1 MRAESSTAV
10 SALSVLP
17 CALVP
22 SRVRCGLATRLMR
35 SWRACLS
42 RPSVAAPAPMPQR
55 RGSSSSLGP
64 TLARA
69 RAVGPS
75 CGTPQ
80 LHATWRSCA
89 RAWSRAI
96 LPTGARASGS
106 STMSSR
112 ELPRG
117 TGRAS
122 QASGRRPASLAPRC
136 AGAGLAAPFARTTAR
151 LRAQVS
157 LALRVAQRA
166 AGGLAAPQTPMAMPG
181 SAAVDGELSE
191 AMRDY
196 VRLQTAALERDKKD
210 KKLSFCL
217 QAPCARHRE
226 SRAAKCHGRS
236 AWRRKAWAIFLR
248 RASPRRK
255 RCTASRRG
263 ACPASRMSGGGPRG
277 SRAWQGR
284 PGTVAARGS
293 GPPTG
298 RTCRSTLS
306 RHGPSISSGG
316 PGEGCAVRA
325 RARQVAG
332 ARSRSARGIW
342 GFESENPRILDR

>member
-42 RPSVAAPAPMPQR
+42 RPSVAALAPMPQR

-122 QASGRRPASLAPRC
+122 QASGRRPASHAPRC
-136 AGAGLAAPFARTTAR
+136 AGAGLDAPFARTTAR

-226 SRAAKCHGRS
+226 SRAAKCRGRS

-263 ACPASRMSGGGPRG
+263 ACPASRMSGGGAALLQGLARTA
-277 SRAWQGR
+277 RDRGR
-284 PGTVAARGS
+284 PWIGSPDGEDLQINFKPPWSVHQLGGAAR
-293 GPPTG
+293 
-298 RTCRSTLS
+298 C
-306 RHGPSISSGG
+306 
-316 PGEGCAVRA
+316 
-325 RARQVAG
+325 ARQVAG

>member
-1 MRAESSTAV
+1 MCAAIRPAARVVALQGPAWTVRCRRTRGWRSGCIVARGACLCGRWRKRGGKVLRAESSTAV

-42 RPSVAAPAPMPQR
+42 RPSVAALAPMPQR

-181 SAAVDGELSE
+181 SAAVDG
-191 AMRDY
+191 
-196 VRLQTAALERDKKD
+196 
-210 KKLSFCL
+210 
-217 QAPCARHRE
+217 
-226 SRAAKCHGRS
+226 
-236 AWRRKAWAIFLR
+236 
-248 RASPRRK
+248 
-255 RCTASRRG
+255 
-263 ACPASRMSGGGPRG
+263 
-277 SRAWQGR
+277 
-284 PGTVAARGS
+284 
-293 GPPTG
+293 
-298 RTCRSTLS
+298 
-306 RHGPSISSGG
+306 
-316 PGEGCAVRA
+316 
-325 RARQVAG
+325 
-332 ARSRSARGIW
+332 
-342 GFESENPRILDR
+342 